1 MTMNRVLIAFFCYCF
16 RALPAMSDNF
26 SKVLRYDDSAPSNL
40 VAVVAGYQST
50 RKHESGVEM
59 SWFSL
64 DPGAGS
70 GKETGILFYILA
82 PTNYAGHFFWVERPQ
97 GYGPFED
104 QRMPSGELFRKDR
117 LYSFSLANNNIV
129 GMLASQSHLNP
140 DDRLTTWHL
149 GSSPYFWRRQ
159 DAFAFCETNKIKLAR
174 CKDVLSELKRKLSEA
189 KRREQ
194 STGKKSAE
202 QRALAKAVG
211 DMISEIANLERNV
224 QEAERQ
230 ITRLSTMANDE
241 SQKNDAERKPVAND
255 SLNKD
260 TNIETIGTP

>member
-1 MTMNRVLIAFFCYCF
+1 MIANRTQIAVLSCCF
-16 RALPAMSDNF
+16 WVLPVLPDSF
-26 SKVLRYDDSAPSNL
+26 SGLLHYDDSTPSNL
-40 VAVVAGYQST
+40 VAVVAGYQNT

-64 DPGAGS
+64 DPGSGA

-82 PTNYAGHFFWVERPQ
+82 PTNYAGHFFWVECPR

-104 QRMPSGELFRKDR
+104 QRTPSEDLFRKDQ

-149 GSSPYFWRRQ
+149 GGFPYFWRYQ
-159 DAFAFCETNKIKLAR
+159 DAFAFGETNKIKLAQ
-174 CKDVLSELKRKLSEA
+174 CKAALPDLKRKLLEE
-189 KRREQ
+189 KQRELL
-194 STGKKSAE
+194 TGEKSDE
-202 QRALAKAVG
+202 RYTLSKAVG
-211 DMISEIANLERNV
+211 DMMSEIASRERNV

-230 ITRLSTMANDE
+230 IRRLRTMVEHD
-241 SQKNDAERKPVAND
+241 KN
-255 SLNKD
+255 
-260 TNIETIGTP
+260 ETGGHK

>member
-26 SKVLRYDDSAPSNL
+26 SKVLRYDDSALSNL

-82 PTNYAGHFFWVERPQ
+82 PTNYAGHFFWVECPK
-97 GYGPFED
+97 GYGHFED
-104 QRMPSGELFRKDR
+104 QRTPSEELFQKDR
-117 LYSFSLANNNIV
+117 LYSFSLVNNNIA

-140 DDRLTTWHL
+140 NDRLTTWHL
-149 GSSPYFWRRQ
+149 GGFPYFWRNQ
-159 DAFAFCETNKIKLAR
+159 DAFTFCETNKIKLAR
-174 CKDVLSELKRKLSEA
+174 CKDELSELKRKLSEA
-189 KRREQ
+189 KQRER
-194 STGKKSAE
+194 STGKKPDE
-202 QRALAKAVG
+202 HRTLVKAIG
-211 DMISEIANLERNV
+211 DIIGKIASLERNI
-224 QEAERQ
+224 QEAKRQ
-230 ITRLSTMANDE
+230 INRLNAMANDE
-241 SQKNDAERKPVAND
+241 SLENEGERKPIAND
-255 SLNKD
+255 SLGKD
-260 TNIETIGTP
+260 INVEIIETP